1 MPANVPGTAARDDRA
16 DISGFEPALKA
27 ARDTIG
33 NLIDSSPFCVYLVD
47 ADLRFLHVS
56 DGAKKFF
63 GDAQNLPGRDLYQ
76 VLRTVWHEPF
86 AKEVT
91 ARFRTTLETGT
102 PHIAARDVAWRKDIP
117 VAVIHELRI
126 ERVHLPDGSYAA
138 VCHFHDVTEQRRL
151 ESALRD
157 AEERLATQLTAVFR
171 LNELSTITIPVGKI
185 EALYEYM
192 LEAAVAIMHSQYASL
207 QLLEADGDNGDV
219 LRLIAH
225 RGFNSRSA
233 LHWRRVYVEATTTC
247 GVALRTRKRFIIPDI
262 ERWEGIRGSLDEKA
276 YRGSGI
282 RSVQSTPLFSRTGG
296 LLGMISTHWDHP
308 YLPTDGELRAFD
320 ILARQVA
327 DFLEA
332 TESTE
337 AERQ

>member
-1 MPANVPGTAARDDRA
+1 MPQNVSGRAARDDLA
-16 DISGFEPALKA
+16 DTGVFEPALKA
-27 ARDTIG
+27 ARETIG

-63 GDAQNLPGRDLYQ
+63 GDERNLPGRDLYE

-86 AKEVT
+86 AKEV
-91 ARFRTTLETGT
+91 ADRFRTTLETGA
-102 PHIAARDVAWRKDIP
+102 PYVAARNAAWRKDIP

-126 ERVHLPDGSYAA
+126 ERVYLPDGSYAG

-157 AEERLATQLTAVFR
+157 TEERLATQLTAVFR

-185 EALYEYM
+185 ETLYEYM
-192 LEAAVAIMHSQYASL
+192 LEAAAALMHSQYASL
-207 QLLEADGDNGDV
+207 QLLEADGDKGDV
-219 LRLIAH
+219 LRLLAH
-225 RGFNSRSA
+225 RGFHPRSA
-233 LHWRRVYVEATTTC
+233 VHWQRVYVEATTTC
-247 GVALRTRKRFIIPDI
+247 GVALRTRKRFTIPDI
-262 ERWEGIRGSLDEKA
+262 EQWEGIKGSLDEQA

-296 LLGMISTHWDHP
+296 LLGMISTHWNHP
-308 YLPTDGELRAFD
+308 YRPTDGELRAFD

-332 TESTE
+332 SERIE
-337 AERQ
+337 ADRE